1 MSCGSPRK
9 RDRPYDVLLL
19 LSNIDT
25 ISDRYQAIRC
35 PTFKTLP
42 SSTHRISITP
52 SLAFFSIV
60 NRYHNIRLVFQF
72 DAWLDDWSYSICMM
86 VTYVDTVC
94 WVLTLSFRIC
104 EIEKPHRSNWQCII
118 SSYRLSCGRRFIART
133 LVCTWYS
140 RVSMHSHECSNM
152 KLILRVPVPNE
163 RRHGLLIY
171 IYMNVY

>member
-19 LSNIDT
+19 LSIIDT

-52 SLAFFSIV
+52 SLAFFAIV

-86 VTYVDTVC
+86 VKYVDTVC

-104 EIEKPHRSNWQCII
+104 EIEKPHRSNWQCIMSLVMWTSLHRSNPCLYLLLSTLESLCI
-118 SSYRLSCGRRFIART
+118 CIVTSAPIWNLYFEYRFRT
-133 LVCTWYS
+133 
-140 RVSMHSHECSNM
+140 
-152 KLILRVPVPNE
+152 NE
-163 RRHGLLIY
+163 D
-171 IYMNVY
+171 MDF